1 MIRMV
6 VRYLV
11 VVVVVVVVL
20 SLHIVGLGFSLKVS

>member
-1 MIRMV
+1 